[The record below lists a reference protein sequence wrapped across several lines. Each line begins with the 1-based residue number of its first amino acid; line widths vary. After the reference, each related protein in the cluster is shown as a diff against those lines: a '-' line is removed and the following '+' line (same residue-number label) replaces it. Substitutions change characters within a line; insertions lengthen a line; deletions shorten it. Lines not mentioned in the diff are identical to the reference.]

1 MFDITNIVVGYEIPK
16 VVIEPFQQEDL
27 IEYAKASGDYNPIHL
42 DKNFANNIG
51 LDNVIVHGMLIMAHL
66 GKSIANSITI
76 SYLKHFSVQFSSITT
91 LGEKLIIGGEVIK
104 IKNFKEKKIITLNLK
119 VLNLS
124 NDVKILGKAIFCTQL
139 EINFLIDTDNKLN
152 NY

>member
-1 MFDITNIVVGYEIPK
+1 MFDITNIIVGDEIPE
-16 VVIEPFQQEDL
+16 VIIEPLQQQDL
-27 IEYAKASGDYNPIHL
+27 IKYAKASGDYNPIHL

-66 GKSIANSITI
+66 GKSIANSMTI

-91 LGEKLIIGGEVIK
+91 LGEKLICSGEVIK
-104 IKNFKEKKIITLNLK
+104 IEKDKEKKIITLNLK

-124 NDVKILGKAIFCTQL
+124 NDVKVLGKAIFST
-139 EINFLIDTDNKLN
+139 
-152 NY
+152 

>member
-1 MFDITNIVVGYEIPK
+1 MFDITNIVVGYEIPE
-16 VVIEPFQQEDL
+16 VVIEPLQQQDL
-27 IEYAKASGDYNPIHL
+27 IKYAKASGDYNPIHL

-66 GKSIANSITI
+66 GKSIANSMTI

-91 LGEKLIIGGEVIK
+91 LGEKLICSGQVIK
-104 IKNFKEKKIITLNLK
+104 IEKDKEKKIISLNLK

-124 NDVKILGKAIFCTQL
+124 NDVKILGKAIFS
-139 EINFLIDTDNKLN
+139 I
-152 NY
+152 

>member
-1 MFDITNIVVGYEIPK
+1 MFDITNIIVGNEIPE
-16 VVIEPFQQEDL
+16 VIIEPLQQQDL
-27 IEYAKASGDYNPIHL
+27 IKYAKASGDYNPIHL

-66 GKSIANSITI
+66 GKSIANSKTT

-91 LGEKLIIGGEVIK
+91 LGEKLICSGQVIK
-104 IKNFKEKKIITLNLK
+104 IEKEKEKKIISLNLK

-124 NDVKILGKAIFCTQL
+124 NNIKILGKAIFSA
-139 EINFLIDTDNKLN
+139 
-152 NY
+152 

>member
-1 MFDITNIVVGYEIPK
+1 MFDITNIIVGYEIPE
-16 VVIEPFQQEDL
+16 VIIEPLQQQDL
-27 IEYAKASGDYNPIHL
+27 IKYAKASGDYNPIHL

-66 GKSIANSITI
+66 GKSIANSMTI

-91 LGEKLIIGGEVIK
+91 LGEKLICSGQVIK
-104 IKNFKEKKIITLNLK
+104 IEKEKEKKIISLNLK

-124 NDVKILGKAIFCTQL
+124 NDIKILGKAIFST
-139 EINFLIDTDNKLN
+139 
-152 NY
+152 

>member
-1 MFDITNIVVGYEIPK
+1 MFDITSIIVGHEIPE
-16 VVIEPFQQEDL
+16 VIIEPLQQQDL
-27 IEYAKASGDYNPIHL
+27 IKYAKASGDYNPIHL

-66 GKSIANSITI
+66 GKSIANSMTI

-91 LGEKLIIGGEVIK
+91 LGEKLICSGQVIK
-104 IKNFKEKKIITLNLK
+104 IEKDKEKKIISLNLK

-124 NDVKILGKAIFCTQL
+124 NDVKILGRAIFST
-139 EINFLIDTDNKLN
+139 
-152 NY
+152 

>member
-1 MFDITNIVVGYEIPK
+1 MFDITNIIVGHEIPE
-16 VVIEPFQQEDL
+16 VIIEPLQQQDL
-27 IEYAKASGDYNPIHL
+27 IKYAKASGDYNPIHL

-91 LGEKLIIGGEVIK
+91 LGEKLICSGQVIK
-104 IKNFKEKKIITLNLK
+104 IEKDKEKKIISVNLK
-119 VLNLS
+119 VINLS
-124 NDVKILGKAIFCTQL
+124 NDVKILGKAIFS
-139 EINFLIDTDNKLN
+139 I
-152 NY
+152 

>member
-1 MFDITNIVVGYEIPK
+1 MFDITNIIVGHEIPE
-16 VVIEPFQQEDL
+16 VIIEPLQQQDL
-27 IEYAKASGDYNPIHL
+27 IKYAKASGDYNPIHL

-91 LGEKLIIGGEVIK
+91 LGEKLICSGQVIK
-104 IKNFKEKKIITLNLK
+104 IEKDKEKKIITLNLK

-124 NDVKILGKAIFCTQL
+124 NDIKILGKAIFST
-139 EINFLIDTDNKLN
+139 
-152 NY
+152 

>member
-1 MFDITNIVVGYEIPK
+1 MFDITNILVGHEIPE
-16 VVIEPFQQEDL
+16 VIIEPLQQQDL
-27 IEYAKASGDYNPIHL
+27 IKYAKASGDFNPIHL

-66 GKSIANSITI
+66 GKSIANSMTI

-91 LGEKLIIGGEVIK
+91 LGEKLICSGQVIK
-104 IKNFKEKKIITLNLK
+104 IEKEKEKKIISLNLK

-124 NDVKILGKAIFCTQL
+124 NDIKILGKAIFST
-139 EINFLIDTDNKLN
+139 
-152 NY
+152 